1 MKEINKKAQLVGAI
15 SGLISF
21 FTFRFVGI
29 TPFIPL
35 TLIFLSFLTIIL
47 IDNKTQ
53 KIESEKVD
61 FNPIT
66 FWRFMTASILLG
78 HALWAAIAF
87 VMMIGRGMSLLEPEF
102 VLGSLMSIS
111 YFVLSGFLIKNKRPR
126 ISCALSIICAL
137 IFMTLN
143 LTSLAELRYQAFASL
158 IYLHTFIRLIH
169 IASAIRLLWLL
180 DVDHRMK
187 QYEKNTDDSFDVA

>member
-35 TLIFLSFLTIIL
+35 TLIFLSFLIIIL

-66 FWRFMTASILLG
+66 FWRFMSASILIG

-87 VMMIGRGMSLLEPEF
+87 IMLVGRGMSLFEPEF
-102 VLGSLMSIS
+102 VMGSFMVIS
-111 YFVLSGFLIKNKRPR
+111 YFVLSGFIIKNRRPR

-137 IFMTLN
+137 IFMALN
-143 LTSLAELRYQAFASL
+143 LTSLAELRYQAFASI
-158 IYLHTFIRLIH
+158 IYLHSIIRI
-169 IASAIRLLWLL
+169 IYVISAIRLMWLL
-180 DVDHRMK
+180 DVDHRKK
-187 QYEKNTDDSFDVA
+187 QYEKNSDDSFYVA